1 MKTTQGKP
9 KKIPMQSDDIFN
21 INDTYG
27 IKDELRAIKEIIA
40 LIEIDIN
47 KFLAPKKP
55 KIRGANA
62 RFKISKLKNNLL
74 PELARKILKTK
85 QDYESDYS

>member
-1 MKTTQGKP
+1 
-9 KKIPMQSDDIFN
+9 MQSDEVFN

-27 IKDELRAIKEIIA
+27 IKEELKNIKEM
-40 LIEIDIN
+40 LSKIETDIN
-47 KFLAPKKP
+47 SFLGPKKP
-55 KIRGANA
+55 KKRGANA
-62 RFKISKLKNNLL
+62 RFKISKLKNSLL